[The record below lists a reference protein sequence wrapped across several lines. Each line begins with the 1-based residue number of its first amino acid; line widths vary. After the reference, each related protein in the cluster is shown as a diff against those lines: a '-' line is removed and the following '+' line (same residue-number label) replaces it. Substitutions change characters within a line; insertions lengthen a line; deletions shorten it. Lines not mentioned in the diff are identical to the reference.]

1 MLDACATA
9 GSIERSASFRGVQQ
23 VGRDAVVRVGVV
35 VETPRSRLQIRI
47 SDVLPHTIPHLPELL
62 GYSCG
67 AAVWTVEYAVDDARG
82 ALLLGR
88 RARRDRRATV
98 CYMRTVSHRE
108 MRNNSGEILRAVAAG
123 ETVQVT
129 NNGRVAALIVP
140 PPIDPLDE
148 LIERGRARA
157 PLVSPTGFASIERV
171 SSELSSAQILDDLR
185 NPW

>member
-1 MLDACATA
+1 MDAGPFCS
-9 GSIERSASFRGVQQ
+9 GDEL
-23 VGRDAVVRVGVV
+23 AV
-35 VETPRSRLQIRI
+35 
-47 SDVLPHTIPHLPELL
+47 
-62 GYSCG
+62 
-67 AAVWTVEYAVDDARG
+67 TV
-82 ALLLGR
+82 
-88 RARRDRRATV
+88 RATV

-140 PPIDPLDE
+140 PTIDPLDE

-157 PLVSPTGFASIERV
+157 PLVPPTGFASIERV
-171 SSELSSAQILDDLR
+171 SSERSSAQILDDLR